1 MGVHESDLNLQGYD
15 PSPIKEMLCE
25 DDDFDS
31 DSSFGKASELIAS
44 MEMLENKFEESKSN
58 LDPL

>member
-1 MGVHESDLNLQGYD
+1 
-15 PSPIKEMLCE
+15 MLCE